1 MVTMALFKVRCYI
14 HSIVNSETWIVL
26 RKFENVCS
34 KLLRTNIPRSRLLS
48 CFKLFPFSLLASRRA
63 TVQSLQFARR
73 ISPYSCFIYENIK
86 VLCSN
91 FKMESTR
98 EEEAKNMKEYHQ
110 HNFHKILQQ
119 REKGKNIVEELDFMN
134 NQQKEVQH
142 FLNGPLYHVMFMF
155 CTPNG
160 L

>member
-1 MVTMALFKVRCYI
+1 MCVASYYVQIF
-14 HSIVNSETWIVL
+14 HD
-26 RKFENVCS
+26 
-34 KLLRTNIPRSRLLS
+34 
-48 CFKLFPFSLLASRRA
+48 LAS
-63 TVQSLQFARR
+63 SLASNFSPFPYWPQGEPRFNPCNLLEG
-73 ISPYSCFIYENIK
+73 SPPYSCFIYENIK
-86 VLCSN
+86 VLCSK